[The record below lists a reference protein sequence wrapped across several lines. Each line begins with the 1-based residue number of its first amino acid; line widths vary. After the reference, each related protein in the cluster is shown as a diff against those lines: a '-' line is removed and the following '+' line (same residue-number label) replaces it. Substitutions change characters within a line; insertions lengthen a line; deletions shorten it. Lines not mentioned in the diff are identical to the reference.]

1 MSKFKKILAIA
12 LSLAMACLFATSAFA
27 ATTAE
32 KEAKI
37 RAYAASNGVDI
48 SKVTLTESQIN
59 AIAANWQSLE
69 AQADSLLAQAKS
81 DPNNL
86 QTYANQAASLAATVG
101 ITASVTSVAI
111 DSTGKIVAT
120 ATVNGSTATAAEQVA
135 TGVSYKAT
143 TDEHPEIAAA
153 IANGTWG
160 QKSGTTAAAAVGSNP
175 LVASGSSVIKAT
187 GDNSAALLIAAVLSV
202 AGILGLAVRKSSAM
216 AA

>member
-1 MSKFKKILAIA
+1 MKLKKILAAA
-12 LSLAMACLFATSAFA
+12 LSLAAACVFAASAFA

-48 SKVTLTESQIN
+48 SGVTLTEAQIN

-86 QTYANQAASLAATVG
+86 QTYANQAASLASTVG

-135 TGVSYKAT
+135 AGVSYKAT

-160 QKSGTTAAAAVGSNP
+160 QKSGTAAAAGSNP

-187 GDNSAALLIAAVLSV
+187 GDNAAALLIVAVLSV
-202 AGILGLAVRKSSAM
+202 AGVLGLAVRKSSAM
-216 AA
+216 AV

>member
-1 MSKFKKILAIA
+1 MKLKKILAAA
-12 LSLAMACLFATSAFA
+12 LSLAAACVFAASAFA

-48 SKVTLTESQIN
+48 SGVTLTEAQIN

-86 QTYANQAASLAATVG
+86 QTYANQAASLASTVG

-135 TGVSYKAT
+135 AGVSYKAT

-160 QKSGTTAAAAVGSNP
+160 QKSGTTAAAAGSNP

-187 GDNSAALLIAAVLSV
+187 GDNAAALLIVAVLSV
-202 AGILGLAVRKSSAM
+202 AGVLGLAVRKSSAM
-216 AA
+216 AV

>member
-160 QKSGTTAAAAVGSNP
+160 QKSGTAAAGSNP

-187 GDNSAALLIAAVLSV
+187 GDNAAALLIAAVLSV
-202 AGILGLAVRKSSAM
+202 AGVLGLAVRKSSAM
-216 AA
+216 AV